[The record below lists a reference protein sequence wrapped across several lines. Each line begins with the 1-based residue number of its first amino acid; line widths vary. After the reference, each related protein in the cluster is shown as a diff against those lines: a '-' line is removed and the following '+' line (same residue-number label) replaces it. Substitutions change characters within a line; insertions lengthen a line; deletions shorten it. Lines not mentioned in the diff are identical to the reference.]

1 MKASYIGGCHTTF
14 SLWLTKAVLLKG
26 SKDNNLHLAELMRGK
41 IAMQGKELRVEF
53 EKVRGTYESFSEKVK
68 ELIKGFLEVQNVTV
82 HSVSSR
88 CKTLESLEVKAQK
101 KIDKGSEYTDLKSV
115 TDLAGVRVITHFAS
129 DVDQIA
135 KIVEHEFNV
144 DFANSIDKRVAQEP
158 DRFGYTSLHYV
169 VELNSERL
177 SLSEY
182 SKFLNVKVEIQIR
195 SILQHAWAEIE
206 HDIGYKANEEVPNEV
221 KRKFSRL
228 SGLLELADE
237 EFMDIRNKV
246 DEYAESVRNAVG
258 VELGKITIDKTS
270 LDSFAVSN
278 HVVVALDREIAQ
290 ILGATIS
297 EPYFLPQEFEVFKL
311 FGVNTLD
318 QLETMLRI
326 NRSDILERAND
337 IANNNDG
344 FSFNLASGICIFYLF
359 QVVAGKTQDRGKVE
373 RYVSTMGLIDDPDF
387 IEYLM
392 KFT

>member
-1 MKASYIGGCHTTF
+1 
-14 SLWLTKAVLLKG
+14 
-26 SKDNNLHLAELMRGK
+26 
-41 IAMQGKELRVEF
+41 MQGKELRAEF

-101 KIDKGSEYTDLKSV
+101 KIDKGSEYADLKSV
-115 TDLAGVRVITHFAS
+115 TDLAGVRVITHFAN

-182 SKFLNVKVEIQIR
+182 SKFVNVKVEIQIR

-278 HVVVALDREIAQ
+278 HVVVALDKEIAQ

-344 FSFNLASGICIFYLF
+344 ISFNLASGICIFYLF
-359 QVVAGKTQDRGKVE
+359 QVVAGKTQDRGEVE